1 LTELLITSKLLKE
14 EKIAKANQEW
24 MTNMMTKADEDKN
37 LYDMREEEE
46 YLIQFYKKEKELYEK
61 EQLRIYWE
69 NKNKGN

>member
-1 LTELLITSKLLKE
+1 
-14 EKIAKANQEW
+14 